1 MLFLDSLKKEK
12 DISISS
18 GQNVE
23 VYVLEDIA
31 NEIALGEWATHFR
44 QNYCVDELIDSLRD
58 GTGYSR
64 KEYLMNLKFPDKSE
78 GFGPGTRSGDFAELL
93 VSDFLEYV
101 HGFEVPRDRYN
112 CKFNRNS
119 STQGTDV
126 IGLKMLSG
134 EATVDDELVVFEVK
148 SLASKS
154 QVKNRLQDAVDDSK
168 KDYLRKAETLNAIK
182 QKALERGDKA
192 RVEKVRRFQNEIDRP
207 YTMRYG
213 AAAVYDLDAYSE
225 QALSTTV
232 AHSDGIHV
240 VDWLIVVKRKD
251 LMTLIHEIYERAAD
265 C

>member
-1 MLFLDSLKKEK
+1 MLFLNSLKKER
-12 DISISS
+12 DISIST

-23 VYVLEDIA
+23 VYVLEEIK
-31 NEIALGEWATHFR
+31 NEKVLEEWATHFR
-44 QNYCVDELIDSLRD
+44 QNYCVDELIDLLRD
-58 GTGYSR
+58 GTGCSR
-64 KEYLMNLKFPDKSE
+64 KEYLVNYKFPDKSE

-126 IGLKMLSG
+126 IGLKILCEEVS
-134 EATVDDELVVFEVK
+134 EEDELVVFEVK

-154 QVKNRLQDAVDDSK
+154 QVKNRLQDAVDDSE

-192 RVEKVRRFQNEIDRP
+192 RVEKVHRFQNEIDRP
-207 YTMRYG
+207 YKMRYG
-213 AAAVYDLDAYSE
+213 AAAVYDFDMYSE
-225 QALSTTV
+225 QVLSSTV
-232 AHSDGIHV
+232 VNNDGRHI
-240 VDWLIVVKRKD
+240 VDWLIVIKRKD
-251 LMTLIHEIYERAAD
+251 LMTLVHAIYERAAD